1 MSGVMERSWWVIL
14 PTAVVACGVS
24 LLVAIAL
31 VWALPWYGLLSG
43 MFVIGLIAIW
53 AGVVYDLVRRADM
66 ALWTKVVW
74 AVVVV
79 LIPLLG
85 GLVYYFSRPSAEKIR
100 YRGEQLA

>member
-1 MSGVMERSWWVIL
+1 MTRFMQRSWWVII
-14 PTAVVACGVS
+14 PAAVVAVGAA

-31 VWALPWYGLLSG
+31 VWVLPWYGLLSG

-66 ALWTKVVW
+66 APWTKVVW

-85 GLVYYFSRPSAEKIR
+85 VLVYYLARPSAADIR
-100 YRGEQLA
+100 YRGEQLV